1 MKKIGGA
8 VAVAAVLAFACPAQA
23 QVAIDLKVGYALPT
37 GDAFA
42 FGGGDGSPFY
52 GPMNYTWS
60 GAIPI
65 EVAGRYR
72 FSPRFSA
79 GLYFQYNPAQVA
91 SRLCASG
98 MTCSGHD
105 MRLGVEAVYG
115 FLPDRFLNP
124 WVSVGT
130 GWQWT
135 QFSIATAT
143 DSAALTYSGWEYFN
157 VQAGLDFNLSSMFAV
172 GPYLGYFG
180 GTYTSLSSTLNGV
193 SGSSAIDSQFR
204 AFHGWIQ
211 FGAKGTVN
219 L

>member
-1 MKKIGGA
+1 MKTIGSL
-8 VAVAAVLAFACPAQA
+8 VAVVAALALAQPAEA
-23 QVAIDLKVGYALPT
+23 QVALDLKLGYALPT
-37 GDAFA
+37 GDVLE
-42 FGGGDGSPFY
+42 FGGSDFY
-52 GPMNYTWS
+52 GPMSNIWS

-79 GLYFQYNPAQVA
+79 GVYFQYNPAMIA
-91 SRLCASG
+91 SRLCANG
-98 MTCSGHD
+98 MSCSGHD
-105 MRLGVEAVYG
+105 MRVGVEAVYG
-115 FLPDRFLNP
+115 FLPEGFLNP

-135 QFSIATAT
+135 HFSIATAA
-143 DSAALTYSGWEYFN
+143 DSAAFTYSGWEFFN
-157 VQAGLDFNLSSMFAV
+157 VQAGLDFNLSRMFAV
-172 GPYLGYFG
+172 GPYVGYFG
-180 GTYTSLSSTLNGV
+180 GTYSSISSDQNGV
-193 SGSSAIDSQFR
+193 TASSSIPSEFR

>member
-1 MKKIGGA
+1 MRTTGSA
-8 VAVAAVLAFACPAQA
+8 LVFAAALVLAHPAEA
-23 QVAIDLKVGYALPT
+23 QVAIDLKVGYGLPT
-37 GDAFA
+37 GDVLT
-42 FGGGDGSPFY
+42 FGGSDFY
-52 GPMNYTWS
+52 GPMNDIWS
-60 GAIPI
+60 GEIPI

-79 GLYFQYNPAQVA
+79 GIYFQYDPAMVA
-91 SRLCASG
+91 SRLCATG
-98 MTCSGHD
+98 MTCSGSD
-105 MRLGVEAVYG
+105 MRAGVEAVYG
-115 FLPDRFLNP
+115 FLPDGFLNP

-135 QFSIATAT
+135 RFSLATGT
-143 DSAALTYSGWEYFN
+143 QSAALTFSGWEYFN
-157 VQAGLDFNLSSMFAV
+157 VQGGLDFNLSRTFAV

-180 GTYTSLSSTLNGV
+180 GSYTSVSSSLNGV
-193 SGSSAIDSQFR
+193 GGSSAIDSEFR

>member
-1 MKKIGGA
+1 MKTIGSL
-8 VAVAAVLAFACPAQA
+8 VAIAAALTLAQPAEA
-23 QVAIDLKVGYALPT
+23 QVALDLKLGYAVPT
-37 GDAFA
+37 GNVLE
-42 FGGGDGSPFY
+42 FGASDFY
-52 GPMNYTWS
+52 GPMSNIWS

-79 GLYFQYNPAQVA
+79 GVYFQYNPAMIA

-98 MTCSGHD
+98 MTCSGSD
-105 MRLGVEAVYG
+105 VRVGVEAVYG
-115 FLPDRFLNP
+115 FLPDGFLNP

-135 QFSIATAT
+135 HFSIATAA
-143 DSAALTYSGWEYFN
+143 DSAAFTYSGWEFFN
-157 VQAGLDFNLSSMFAV
+157 VQAGLDFNLSRMFAV
-172 GPYLGYFG
+172 GPYVGYFG
-180 GTYTSLSSTLNGV
+180 GTYTSLSSDQNGV
-193 SGSSAIDSQFR
+193 TASSSIPSEFR